1 VIPASF
7 CLRVIIV
14 VATAV
19 AGKEILSSKCDKGGS
34 DEKKG

>member
-1 VIPASF
+1 MIPVSV
-7 CLRVIIV
+7 CLRVIVV
-14 VATAV
+14 VAAAV